1 MGVKNQKFIRIPEST
16 EYINERGSIRF
27 EDGRIIVR
35 DYSDSQKTIAWTTD
49 TPTTSGDGERL
60 EQNEIFKVTQAQV
73 TAGTINLSYD
83 VASAANV
90 RIHQIGSIP
99 LINASVSESFF
110 SSGNF
115 SPDKPDFRATDQSDS
130 ITIRASDLSTNIN
143 VDDVIEVRYD
153 VDSDQ
158 NTKIRQVINETP
170 AVELVTITSTHITQG
185 YFVLSSEPSS
195 PDLVEIFHLGGI
207 EQVNRSAF
215 SAVEL
220 DLLPDLPDFA
230 VADANADE
238 PKAIYIRGLD
248 FSESNDL
255 DLSNKISGNIVSG
268 DTFIICYRT

>member
-16 EYINERGSIRF
+16 EYINERGAIRF

-49 TPTTSGDGERL
+49 TATEDERL
-60 EQNEIFKVTQAQV
+60 EQSEIFKVTQAQV

-110 SSGNF
+110 SGGNF

-130 ITIRASDLSTNIN
+130 ITIRASDLSTNIS

-153 VDSDQ
+153 IYTDT
-158 NTKIRQVINETP
+158 NNKIRQVINQTP
-170 AVELVTITSTHITQG
+170 AVELVTITSTHVTQG
-185 YFVLSSEPSS
+185 YFVLSSQPSA
-195 PDLVEIFHLGGI
+195 PDLVEIFHLVLYPFLYQTFY
-207 EQVNRSAF
+207 QVLTYQKLTN
-215 SAVEL
+215 L
-220 DLLPDLPDFA
+220 
-230 VADANADE
+230 
-238 PKAIYIRGLD
+238 Y
-248 FSESNDL
+248 
-255 DLSNKISGNIVSG
+255 LS
-268 DTFIICYRT
+268 